1 MTRVFRAGVVLVS
14 SWLLLS
20 AACNAID
27 RGEGDGDPNGP
38 GKTMPGPGPGPQPQP
53 TPPGHLRGKV
63 VAPEG
68 TIPIAGALVYLTT
81 TQPAE
86 IPDGVYCDKCVHLP
100 DGTPHTTTRTDGSFD
115 LDAPAGSYKLV
126 VQKGAFRRVRAL
138 QVMSGDQ
145 TLARPLTTLP
155 SITDKAAG
163 DDIPKIAVV
172 LGAWDPIEIVL
183 AKMGLKATITKPALG
198 KPQVLVKDAPAFAI
212 YGQHYPFEPTP
223 YPSPNVL
230 LTDPKEL
237 GKYHIV
243 FLPCSGSVS
252 SGEPTSGPACS
263 GVYNYDARVKTTL
276 DDFVKRGGR
285 VYASDWHYE
294 YVRQPFPGYIS
305 WSGETS
311 QIGSAC
317 KSGGGDQPVNKADT
331 GLTDWLGAQGQSLP
345 SVKDA
350 WTQISSVM
358 DRMGPDADG
367 KIVKITPRVWVQAS
381 GAPVSTSIQHGC
393 GRVFYTTYHTQPTA
407 EIADPLQP
415 QALALLYMILEVGVC
430 IDPVVIG

>member
-1 MTRVFRAGVVLVS
+1 MTRLSRAGVVLVS

-115 LDAPAGSYKLV
+115 MDAPAGAYTLV

-145 TLARPLTTLP
+145 TVAQPLTTLP

-172 LGAWDPIEIVL
+172 LGAWDPI
-183 AKMGLKATITKPALG
+183 
-198 KPQVLVKDAPAFAI
+198 
-212 YGQHYPFEPTP
+212 
-223 YPSPNVL
+223 
-230 LTDPKEL
+230 
-237 GKYHIV
+237 
-243 FLPCSGSVS
+243 
-252 SGEPTSGPACS
+252 
-263 GVYNYDARVKTTL
+263 
-276 DDFVKRGGR
+276 
-285 VYASDWHYE
+285 
-294 YVRQPFPGYIS
+294 
-305 WSGETS
+305 
-311 QIGSAC
+311 
-317 KSGGGDQPVNKADT
+317 
-331 GLTDWLGAQGQSLP
+331 
-345 SVKDA
+345 
-350 WTQISSVM
+350 
-358 DRMGPDADG
+358 
-367 KIVKITPRVWVQAS
+367 
-381 GAPVSTSIQHGC
+381 
-393 GRVFYTTYHTQPTA
+393 
-407 EIADPLQP
+407 
-415 QALALLYMILEVGVC
+415 
-430 IDPVVIG
+430 

>member
-1 MTRVFRAGVVLVS
+1 M
-14 SWLLLS
+14 
-20 AACNAID
+20 
-27 RGEGDGDPNGP
+27 
-38 GKTMPGPGPGPQPQP
+38 P

-68 TIPIAGALVYLTT
+68 TIPISGALVYLTT
-81 TQPAE
+81 TTPAD
-86 IPDGVYCDKCVHLP
+86 IPEGVYCDKCVHLP

-138 QVMSGDQ
+138 QVASGDQ
-145 TLARPLTTLP
+145 QIAAPLTTLP
-155 SITDKAAG
+155 AITDKAAG

-172 LGAWDPIEIVL
+172 LGAWDPIEVVL
-183 AKMGLKATITKPALG
+183 AKMGLKATISKSAG
-198 KPQVLVKDAPAFAI
+198 KAQVLVKDAPAFAI

-223 YPSPNVL
+223 YPGPNVL
-230 LTDPKEL
+230 LTDPKEI

-243 FLPCSGSVS
+243 FLPCSGSPQT
-252 SGEPTSGPACS
+252 GEPTGGPVCS

-276 DDFVKRGGR
+276 ADFVQRGGR
-285 VYASDWHYE
+285 IYASDWLYE
-294 YVRQPFPGYIS
+294 YVRQVFPGYIA
-305 WSGETS
+305 WAGQGTA
-311 QIGSAC
+311 IGSAC
-317 KSGGGDQPVNKADT
+317 QSGGGAQPVTKADT
-331 GLTDWLGAQGQSLP
+331 GLTDWLNAQSQSLP

-358 DRMGPDADG
+358 DGMGPDADG
-367 KIVKITPRVWVQAS
+367 KIVKITPRVWVQAN
-381 GAPVSTSIQHGC
+381 GAPVSTSLQHGC

-407 EIADPLQP
+407 QVNDPLEA
-415 QALALLYMILEVGVC
+415 QALALLYLILEVGVC